1 MDVGGLV
8 KWVWICEVSEE
19 GFVFVCGDA
28 RGEVT
33 TSRRVCG
40 RCGDFLRAC
49 FLRSLVF
56 GLEAAFRWF
65 VFCRDWVVYSSASWA
80 QFESISSLLGAFPW
94 VEEGGSARVTSI

>member
-33 TSRRVCG
+33 TSRESLWTLWRFPEGVFLEELGVWFGSRVSMVCV
-40 RCGDFLRAC
+40 L
-49 FLRSLVF
+49 S
-56 GLEAAFRWF
+56 
-65 VFCRDWVVYSSASWA
+65 
-80 QFESISSLLGAFPW
+80 
-94 VEEGGSARVTSI
+94 

>member
-1 MDVGGLV
+1 M
-8 KWVWICEVSEE
+8 
-19 GFVFVCGDA
+19 
-28 RGEVT
+28 
-33 TSRRVCG
+33 
-40 RCGDFLRAC
+40 
-49 FLRSLVF
+49 F